1 MKQSNIPLPPQ
12 IIDCSTQTQNP
23 QSGFKTVSTQFS
35 NTLIS
40 NLFPC
45 LQRTMLQTDD
55 HKTSPYTFTK
65 TTLEEK
71 MSPVFNTTSARKH
84 IVCSYIYIYIRTNR
98 LLHANYKTTAC
109 LWEALHPSHPIF
121 ALVSST
127 DRRLIT
133 SKKK

>member
-84 IVCSYIYIYIRTNR
+84 IVCSYIYIYIYKNKSSAACE
-98 LLHANYKTTAC
+98 LQNYC
-109 LWEALHPSHPIF
+109 MS
-121 ALVSST
+121 VRSSSS
-127 DRRLIT
+127 IT
-133 SKKK
+133 SHFCFSFFYR